1 MKKNE
6 ILNAINN
13 SSIIEESAK
22 HALIESNQWIDC
34 VNTQLHNRLPN
45 ENYNAHWNNII
56 GAIENYCT
64 NSYPWMGYL
73 DVQDRP
79 NTIAIYVATN
89 YINYVNSFRL

>member
-1 MKKNE
+1 M
-6 ILNAINN
+6 
-13 SSIIEESAK
+13 
-22 HALIESNQWIDC
+22 
-34 VNTQLHNRLPN
+34 PN

-89 YINYVNSFRL
+89 YINLDCNNLARVANHHSSLILPLATHQEIN

>member
-1 MKKNE
+1 MKENE
-6 ILNAINN
+6 IIIAINN
-13 SSIIEESAK
+13 SSIIEEGAK
-22 HALIESNQWIDC
+22 QALIKNNQWIYC
-34 VNTQLHNRLPN
+34 VNKQLHNRLPN
-45 ENYNAHWNNII
+45 ENYNAHWANII
-56 GAIENYCT
+56 CAIENYCT